1 MGQGTVFGDVEG
13 SLLEVEFMDYQM
25 EELLPVVSALAQKY
39 AGCESTSVTY
49 EKAQS
54 LMEAVLFCLNEYDN
68 SFADSLVQRHISVRE
83 QYEKGA
89 ELLAEKVEDI
99 RKTFNEISLQFDDF
113 GVRCLYDTV
122 QKGIPH
128 FLRWYDIKF
137 CPQNTILTLDY
148 PLLADYGSLTGAD
161 AVYQYVRAIRTEQI
175 FLGRFD
181 RNYVRQVLERY
192 NPEYR
197 DMIENV
203 CGIVLTNMI
212 GHMMLRKP
220 LNEMGFTDEEY
231 LRLSEE
237 FAGKSISDIESA
249 VKELIGK
256 LVSQFYGYDT
266 DMDMLAYL
274 CHEANNIAARIYT
287 ADQYGRLNRVFVL

>member
-1 MGQGTVFGDVEG
+1 
-13 SLLEVEFMDYQM
+13 MDYQM

-54 LMEAVLFCLNEYDN
+54 LMEAVLFCLNEYEN
-68 SFADSLVQRHISVRE
+68 SFADSLVPRDISVKER
-83 QYEKGA
+83 YERGA
-89 ELLAEKVEDI
+89 ELLAEKVQDI
-99 RKTFNEISLQFDDF
+99 RETFNEISLQFNDF

-175 FLGRFD
+175 FLGRLD

-203 CGIVLTNMI
+203 CSIVLTNMI
-212 GHMMLRKP
+212 GHMMLGKP
-220 LNEMGFTDEEY
+220 LNEIGFTDEEY
-231 LRLSEE
+231 LRSSGG
-237 FAGKSISDIESA
+237 FAGKSVPDMENVIRGLIE
-249 VKELIGK
+249 K
-256 LVSQFYGYDT
+256 LVSRFYGNDT
-266 DMDMLAYL
+266 DMLAYL
-274 CHEANNIAARIYT
+274 CHEVNNIAVRIYT
-287 ADQYGRLNRVFVL
+287 AGQHGRLSRVFVL